1 MCIQAIQAEI
11 VSLCADIHRAE
22 YHLLALIETLDAAQ
36 SWRHDAMPSCAHWLN
51 AHCGLD
57 LVTAR
62 EKVRIAHALPKLP
75 LIRAAFRSGELSY
88 SKVRAITRVA
98 DWENEADLVA
108 MATANTA
115 AHVARIVTG
124 LRQVERL
131 KEAKVAFDAYRH
143 QSLTCRFDENGSLVF
158 EGRLPAEQGA
168 LLLQALDRAMDWLFT
183 GQPHRGRRQRDDA
196 RVEDMSQDVRRA
208 DALAILA
215 ERFLSEPPGAEEG
228 INTADRYQLTV
239 HAPAGALIEFGEL
252 DADDAPQIE
261 NGPKLATEI
270 VRRIACDSAMV
281 RILESGDGEPLDVG
295 RKTRVI
301 PPAMHRALKRRDG
314 GCRFPGCVNTR
325 FVDGHHIRHWADG
338 GATCLDNLVL
348 LCRHHH
354 RLLHEGGY
362 YVVKDG
368 TEFIFCRGDGEL
380 IPPPGNETP
389 LTALIARARRMS
401 AVNRSIVAAL

>member
-22 YHLLALIETLDAAQ
+22 YRLLALIEELDAAK
-36 SWRHDAMPSCAHWLN
+36 SWRHEAMPSCAHWLN

-98 DWENEADLVA
+98 DWENEAELVA

-143 QSLTCRFDENGSLVF
+143 RSFTCRFDENGSLVF

-183 GQPHRGRRQRDDA
+183 GQPHRGRQQRDDA
-196 RVEDMSQDVRRA
+196 RVEDHAARGSSRRCARDSRRTISLGTAECRGRHQHRRPLSAHRARSRGSVDRVRRSRCGRCA
-208 DALAILA
+208 
-215 ERFLSEPPGAEEG
+215 
-228 INTADRYQLTV
+228 ADRERS
-239 HAPAGALIEFGEL
+239 GAS
-252 DADDAPQIE
+252 DR
-261 NGPKLATEI
+261 NGPPDRLRQ
-270 VRRIACDSAMV
+270 RRW
-281 RILESGDGEPLDVG
+281 SGFS
-295 RKTRVI
+295 
-301 PPAMHRALKRRDG
+301 RAAAANRS
-314 GCRFPGCVNTR
+314 
-325 FVDGHHIRHWADG
+325 
-338 GATCLDNLVL
+338 
-348 LCRHHH
+348 
-354 RLLHEGGY
+354 
-362 YVVKDG
+362 
-368 TEFIFCRGDGEL
+368 
-380 IPPPGNETP
+380 
-389 LTALIARARRMS
+389 MS
-401 AVNRSIVAAL
+401 AAKRG